1 MLVNIILHDI
11 YFHFTPSFN
20 IFHVLKNSR
29 YDKTFV
35 KTKLDEFFI
44 IKKARKI
51 KKEGMR
57 QIKSSHTSRVL

>member
-1 MLVNIILHDI
+1 MLVNITLHDI

-44 IKKARKI
+44 IKKSRKI
-51 KKEGMR
+51 KK
-57 QIKSSHTSRVL
+57 